1 MLRPTPLHRQRK
13 GRRRTVTVM
22 NQAELAR
29 HFRCGEAAVREALI
43 AAGWPFHEDA
53 NGGLWAVAPDRTET
67 GGADP
72 DQPGSIR

>member
-1 MLRPTPLHRQRK
+1 MLKPTPLHRRRK

-29 HFRCGEAAVREALI
+29 HFQVPEDAVRDALI
-43 AAGWPFHEDA
+43 DAGWPFHEDA
-53 NGGLWAVAPDRTET
+53 NGGLWAVAPELARPRN
-67 GGADP
+67 ADA